1 MDIRKA
7 VREIHARAER
17 QSADSGRTADR
28 PSPAVVHELSTL
40 QKSRE
45 QLSRMRDLVGQMPPS
60 PGTMRARI
68 GARLV
73 GIVQRML
80 FWYTPQIHRVQ
91 QELTSAIGS
100 LSRLV
105 ELQAKALDDLRA
117 ETAALRRAQE
127 IGALAAARGSAA
139 QSNGLAKSVPPGFE
153 FALQDRFR
161 GSTGTTRGKLKEWLH
176 MIRSSDA
183 SADAPWL
190 DIGCGR
196 GEWLA
201 LASAAGYKARGIDA
215 NPVAV
220 DCCRTQG
227 LCAEV
232 DDAFEYLRA
241 QPDESL
247 GVVTM
252 FHVVEHLH
260 PGCLLEMLALI
271 FQKLRPGGL
280 IAIET
285 PNPANLLMASSDFWN
300 DPTHVRPLP
309 EVLLTFMLEYAGF
322 TIARRAGMNPFPPE
336 NHLNWTE
343 LDVVRQLDN
352 LLYGA
357 RDYGVLGRR

>member
-7 VREIHARAER
+7 VREIHARAE
-17 QSADSGRTADR
+17 QESANFGRTAER
-28 PSPAVVHELSTL
+28 RSPAVVHELSTL

-45 QLSRMRDLVGQMPPS
+45 RLSQLRDLVGQMPPS
-60 PGTMRARI
+60 PGTLRARV

-73 GIVQRML
+73 GIVRRML

-91 QELTSAIGS
+91 QELTGTIGS

-105 ELQAKALDDLRA
+105 ELQANALDDLRT
-117 ETAALRRAQE
+117 EVSTLRRAQE
-127 IGALAAARGSAA
+127 IGALAGNRSPAQTNGSV
-139 QSNGLAKSVPPGFE
+139 KSIPPGFE
-153 FALQDRFR
+153 FALQDHFR
-161 GSTGTTRGKLKEWLH
+161 GSTGTTRAKLEEWLH
-176 MIRSSDA
+176 MICVSDVDA
-183 SADAPWL
+183 GAPWL

-201 LASAAGYKARGIDA
+201 LASAAGYRARGIDA

-232 DDAFEYLRA
+232 AGAFEYLRA

-260 PGCLLEMLALI
+260 PGCLLEMLAII
-271 FQKLRPGGL
+271 FQKLSPGGL

-285 PNPANLLMASSDFWN
+285 PNPANLLMASNDFWN

-309 EVLLTFMLEYAGF
+309 EALLTFMLEYAGF
-322 TIARRAGMNPFPPE
+322 SIARRAGMNPFPPE